1 MSRSL
6 NLALSLAAGLL
17 GGMVS
22 RWVIPTPVL
31 AQAPMPA
38 PKDVRAQRFTLVTED
53 GRVLGVFGSDQP
65 LDAGNNPARRPS
77 ASANA
82 LPTIKL
88 FDPSGK
94 EIWSAGGSGFRTL
107 SVR

>member
-1 MSRSL
+1 MSRNL
-6 NLALSLAAGLL
+6 NLTLSLAAGLL

-22 RWVIPTPVL
+22 RWIIPTPAL
-31 AQAPMPA
+31 AQAPVPA

-53 GRVLGVFGSDQP
+53 GSVLGVFGSDQP

-82 LPTIKL
+82 LPTSNFSIRAEKKSGVPE
-88 FDPSGK
+88 DP
-94 EIWSAGGSGFRTL
+94 GFVHL
-107 SVR
+107 A